1 MDKYD
6 KMTNETLNKAYAD
19 FLEDLKK
26 EEKKSKDYDL
36 TVSDKTTMYK
46 EYSIPSDLIY
56 KYGQAGTTTRYYDDC
71 VEYKTMINGYEI
83 KPELMDKI
91 NSFEDFNVFLESCKN
106 SVIED
111 TNKQKTASVLS
122 RTIETN
128 YDKKEIKLLVEYL
141 QEMLKIVIKICKFY
155 FTKIGVCK

>member
-19 FLEDLKK
+19 FLEGLKK
-26 EEKKSKDYDL
+26 EKSLSKSYDL
-36 TVSDKTTMYK
+36 TVSDKASSMDK
-46 EYSIPSDLIY
+46 EYVIPMDL
-56 KYGQAGTTTRYYDDC
+56 GTYNKLGKTTARYYGDYIDA
-71 VEYKTMINGYEI
+71 KTMINGYEI

-91 NSFEDFNVFLESCKN
+91 KSFEDFNVFLENCKN
-106 SVIED
+106 NVIED
-111 TNKQKTASVLS
+111 TNRQKTASVLS

-141 QEMLKIVIKICKFY
+141 QEMLKKESN
-155 FTKIGVCK
+155 

>member
-19 FLEDLKK
+19 FLSSLKK
-26 EEKKSKDYDL
+26 EAARNKGYDL
-36 TVSDKTTMYK
+36 TVSDKASMDKDYVIPLEPLGTYNKLVTT
-46 EYSIPSDLIY
+46 S
-56 KYGQAGTTTRYYDDC
+56 RYYGDYVDA
-71 VEYKTMINGYEI
+71 KTMINGYEI

-91 NSFEDFNVFLESCKN
+91 KSFDDFNVFLENCKN
-106 SVIED
+106 NVIEE
-111 TNKQKTASVLS
+111 TNRQKTASVLS

-141 QEMLKIVIKICKFY
+141 QEILKKSAHI
-155 FTKIGVCK
+155 

>member
-6 KMTNETLNKAYAD
+6 KMTDETLNKAYAN
-19 FLEDLKK
+19 FLDSLKK
-26 EEKKSKDYDL
+26 KANKKKSYDCDL
-36 TVSDKTTMYK
+36 IVSDKTTMYK
-46 EYSIPSDLIY
+46 EY
-56 KYGQAGTTTRYYDDC
+56 GQTGGTSRYYGDYID
-71 VEYKTMINGYEI
+71 YKTMINGYEI

-122 RTIETN
+122 RTIATN

-141 QEMLKIVIKICKFY
+141 QEMLKKSD
-155 FTKIGVCK
+155 